1 MTAESVELERPA
13 TGVASGKLG
22 VWLFLASE
30 VMFFG
35 ALVGSYGVLRMGSAS
50 WPDPATTLDTTLLGI
65 NTFVLITS
73 SVTMVNAVR
82 AAERG
87 DLPAMRRA
95 LLATILLGGTFLA
108 LKALDYAH
116 LVGGGITIGSSLF
129 GACYFTL
136 TGFHGLHVLGG
147 LVTLVSL
154 LLFSRRPAFAR
165 RIAWIENAGL
175 YWHFVDVVWIV
186 LFAILVLL

>member
-1 MTAESVELERPA
+1 MTAEAVDLERPA

-22 VWLFLASE
+22 VWIFLASE

-35 ALVGSYGVLRMGSAS
+35 ALVGSYLVLRMGSAS
-50 WPDPATTLDTTLLGI
+50 WPLPAATLDTTLLGI

-87 DLPAMRRA
+87 DLPAMRRS
-95 LLATILLGGTFLA
+95 LLATILLGGTFLG
-108 LKALDYAH
+108 LKAFDYAH

>member
-1 MTAESVELERPA
+1 MTAEAVDLERPA

-22 VWLFLASE
+22 VWIFLASE

-35 ALVGSYGVLRMGSAS
+35 ALVGSYLVLRMGSAS
-50 WPDPATTLDTTLLGI
+50 WPHPATTLDTTLLGI

-87 DLPAMRRA
+87 ELPAMRRS
-95 LLATILLGGTFLA
+95 LLATILLGGAFLA

-116 LVGGGITIGSSLF
+116 LVGGGIAIGSSLF

-165 RIAWIENAGL
+165 RIGWIENAGL